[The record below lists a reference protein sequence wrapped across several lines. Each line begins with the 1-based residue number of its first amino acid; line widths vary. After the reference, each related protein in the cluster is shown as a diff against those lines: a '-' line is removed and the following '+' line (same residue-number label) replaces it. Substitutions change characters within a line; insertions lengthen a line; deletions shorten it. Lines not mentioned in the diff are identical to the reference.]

1 MSYFSNG
8 TVLKCMKQGFFFLI
22 YINNLHTHVNSIK
35 FLVSIDNAKIY
46 CSLRILISLPYLK
59 IAIL

>member
-8 TVLKCMKQGFFFLI
+8 TVLKCMKQVFFLI